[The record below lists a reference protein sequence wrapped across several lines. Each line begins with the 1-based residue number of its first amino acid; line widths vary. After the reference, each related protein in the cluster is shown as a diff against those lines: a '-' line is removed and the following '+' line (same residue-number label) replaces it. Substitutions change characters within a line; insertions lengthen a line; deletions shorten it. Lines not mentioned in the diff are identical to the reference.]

1 MPSASL
7 LRWRN
12 DRAQRLGEVET
23 QCAASLALTPPQP
36 NLVEENLR
44 GGVLLLSAHFQGF
57 CRDARRPRHGG
68 DPGTLDAG
76 PVNS

>member
-12 DRAQRLGEVET
+12 DRMQRLSEIEA
-23 QCAASLALTPPQP
+23 QCASSLALTPPQP

-44 GGVLLLSAHFQGF
+44 GYVLLLSAHF
-57 CRDARRPRHGG
+57 
-68 DPGTLDAG
+68 
-76 PVNS
+76 